1 MAIHERAF
9 EAEQTDLAAEVG
21 RVWSE
26 TVAQLPEARKRIRA
40 AAEAQ
45 IERET
50 EQRRAKV
57 ARAIYSAWAQGVSK
71 SALRKVTTSDHHG
84 FEAYVSLGRQLDTGE
99 SHPTNPAAGRLI
111 LDVQRVWAE
120 TVAGLVDVRKR
131 IRAEAEQQVAEEE
144 TRCRDEAASAIY
156 SAWSR
161 GVSKTALRRVTTS
174 DHYGFEKHL
183 QQGQLLAHDATTPD
197 SRDLFSVPL
206 VVGEVNQPRVGTRT
220 MTRAQALDQVGRVWR
235 RTIDKIPDVE
245 ARIRAEAE
253 KRIALEIESLR
264 VEAARAVREAR
275 EHGVRKK
282 ALRAITASE
291 YEDFEEIFILSENM
305 VPSSGYDGSFG
316 GEKQQQSNLAPS
328 ALLDYPQETRGIS
341 GDSS

>member
-9 EAEQTDLAAEVG
+9 EAEQTDLVAEVS
-21 RVWSE
+21 RIWSA
-26 TVAQLPEARKRIRA
+26 TVARLPEARKRIRA

-50 EQRRAKV
+50 EQRRAKA

-71 SALRKVTTSDHHG
+71 SALRKVTTSDHHD
-84 FEAYVSLGRQLDTGE
+84 FEAYITLGRQHDTPD
-99 SHPTNPAAGRLI
+99 SIPVKATTASLI
-111 LDVQRVWAE
+111 LHVQRVWEE
-120 TVAGLVDVRKR
+120 TVAELAALRKR
-131 IRAEAEQQVAEEE
+131 IRDEAEKQVAGEE

-156 SAWSR
+156 GAWSR
-161 GVSKTALRRVTTS
+161 GVSKTALRKVTTS

-183 QQGQLLAHDATTPD
+183 QHGQSLAHDATTQD
-197 SRDLFSVPL
+197 SLNLPAL
-206 VVGEVNQPRVGTRT
+206 TQEVGEMNRPRVETRT
-220 MTRAQALDQVGRVWR
+220 MTRAEALDHVSRVWR
-235 RTIDKIPDVE
+235 RTVDKIPDVK

-282 ALRAITASE
+282 ALRAVTSSE
-291 YEDFEEIFILSENM
+291 YEDFEEIFIMSENM
-305 VPSSGYDGSFG
+305 VPSFG
-316 GEKQQQSNLAPS
+316 HHGLLGGDNQPPFNLAPS
-328 ALLDYPQETRGIS
+328 ALLDNP
-341 GDSS
+341 